1 MHISQVYFSVDSTI
15 LIVGARRSRKTVLC
29 SNILNIITNKYQY
42 YSIILFSETADI
54 ELNGIFKKIVNHK
67 LIYKT

>member
-1 MHISQVYFSVDSTI
+1 MHISEVNFSVDSAI
-15 LIVGARRSRKTVLC
+15 LIVGARRSGKTVLC
-29 SNILNIITNKYQY
+29 SNVLNIITNKYQY